1 MVDDTYTV
9 EHTVCK
15 KCGRTHRVDSYR
27 DVKFYMCPDVNRI
40 ILLTEKDDE
49 KLCKPTI

>member
-15 KCGRTHRVDSYR
+15 KCGRTHRVESYR
-27 DVKFYMCPDVNRI
+27 EVKFYLCPDVNRV
-40 ILLTEKDDE
+40 ILLLEKDDE
-49 KLCKPTI
+49 TVCKPTI